1 LDGYQR
7 NNIYVKYY
15 NYVCAIERYRKGKVN
30 KSRKFT
36 VLAIFLILVMMI
48 CSVSPVS
55 ALKAEATDEQLKV
68 MNEIEGTD
76 ITIGEYLQKVWPQFY
91 DELSEEQ
98 KEKVNGWKKS
108 WPKISPEKQVSE
120 SGKTRAS
127 MSTNAYI
134 SSGANRISYSGDST
148 VYGGTPQYH
157 YIEVKLKNS
166 SDQVVSSTAYSNSAS
181 YIDASNLY
189 MYPASGYYN
198 SIHGAIH

>member
-127 MSTNAYI
+127 MSTVGRTESPTVVIQLFMGEHHNIII
-134 SSGANRISYSGDST
+134 SR
-148 VYGGTPQYH
+148 
-157 YIEVKLKNS
+157 
-166 SDQVVSSTAYSNSAS
+166 
-181 YIDASNLY
+181 
-189 MYPASGYYN
+189 
-198 SIHGAIH
+198 